1 MKILDKKGR
10 LFGVINIIDLVVILL
25 LVGILI
31 VGFGRRDTGIV
42 SQAETKEALVTYEVQ
57 EIRQITVDQ
66 IKVGDPLYHYDKGT
80 YIGEIV
86 NVEVKPFTEKV
97 DHRGEWIDAEVPN
110 RYVAE
115 VQVKATIEENDLY
128 YTVGGEQTRVG
139 AQFRLKNK
147 NFTSFGFCVA
157 IDIIE

>member
-1 MKILDKKGR
+1 MKILDKRGR
-10 LFGVINIIDLVVILL
+10 LFGIINIIDLIVIIL

-31 VGFGRRDTGIV
+31 VGFGRKDTGIV
-42 SQAETKEALVTYEVQ
+42 SQAETKEAIVTYEIQ

-66 IKVGDPLYHYDKGT
+66 IKVGDPVYHYDKGT

-86 NVEVKPFTEKV
+86 NVEVRPFTEEV
-97 DHRGEWIDAEVPN
+97 DYKGKWIDAEVPN
-110 RYVAE
+110 KYTANVE
-115 VQVKATIEENDLY
+115 VKATIEENDLY

-147 NFTSFGFCVA
+147 NFTSFGFC
-157 IDIIE
+157 IDIDVIE